1 METGRTGRILFLIT
15 RFNEKLHI
23 VEVWL
28 TNEDQQNNAL
38 MDALLSCYQD
48 WNTQGYTPVLFRSGS
63 HDLYEDM
70 LQLLKKWRLA
80 EAESQVQAEKRVS
93 RER

>member
-1 METGRTGRILFLIT
+1 MIT
-15 RFNEKLHI
+15 RFHEKLHI

-28 TNEDQQNNAL
+28 TKEDQQNNSL
-38 MDALLSCYQD
+38 MDALPSCYQD
-48 WNTQGYTPVLFRSGS
+48 WNAQGYMPVLFRSGS